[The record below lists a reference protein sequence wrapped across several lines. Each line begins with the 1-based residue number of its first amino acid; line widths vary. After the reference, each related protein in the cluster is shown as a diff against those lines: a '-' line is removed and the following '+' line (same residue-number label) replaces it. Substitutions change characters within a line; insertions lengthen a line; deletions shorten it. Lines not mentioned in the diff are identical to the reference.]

1 MPGYLLTTASTI
13 QCPHGGKATLF
24 TSNARVM
31 ADGAPVL
38 LSSDVHPVVGCAFTL
53 PGPKPSPCVRIEWA
67 APAGSSDVGGTAP
80 LVKTS
85 VGKCIS
91 PEGAPQ
97 GVAIIANTQIKGFS
111 R

>member
-13 QCPHGGKATLF
+13 QCPHGGQAVLF

-38 LSSDVHPVVGCAFTL
+38 LSSDVHPVAGCAFTL
-53 PGPKPSPCVRIEWA
+53 PGGKPSPCLRIEWA
-67 APAGSSDVGGTAP
+67 SPAGSSEVGGAAP

-85 VGKCIS
+85 VGKCLS